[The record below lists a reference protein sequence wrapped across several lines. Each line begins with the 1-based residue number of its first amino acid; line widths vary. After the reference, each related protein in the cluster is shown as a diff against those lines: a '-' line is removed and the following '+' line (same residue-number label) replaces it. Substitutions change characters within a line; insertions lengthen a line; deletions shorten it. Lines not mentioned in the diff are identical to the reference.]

1 MPAWA
6 WVLIA
11 IAILAAI
18 GYLVYRMM
26 ATRRLRDHFQDEYDR
41 TIDESESRRAGE
53 AELRDRARRR
63 KELDI
68 VPLSEQSRARYTDR
82 WQSAQSRFVDTP
94 VEAVR
99 EADVLII
106 DVMRERGY
114 PMEDFDRRA
123 DDISVDHPN
132 VVTHFRSA
140 HKTMEAGDRATT
152 EDLREAMVHYRALF
166 EELVGGRVPVNPTQ
180 SAGATTGTTRTT
192 GTTSQTPPPP
202 AGTTD
207 EPEDPQRRVS

>member
-6 WVLIA
+6 WVLIV
-11 IAILAAI
+11 IAIIAVI
-18 GYLVYRMM
+18 GLLVYRTM
-26 ATRRLRDHFQDEYDR
+26 ASRRLRGHFQDEYDR
-41 TIDESESRRAGE
+41 TIDESGSKRAGE

-68 VPLSEQSRARYTDR
+68 VPLSEQSRARYTER
-82 WQSAQSRFVDTP
+82 WQTAQSRFVDTP
-94 VEAVR
+94 TEAVR

-123 DDISVDHPN
+123 DDISVDHPD

-152 EDLREAMVHYRALF
+152 ENLREAMVHYRALF

-180 SAGATTGTTRTT
+180 SSGTTGTTTT
-192 GTTSQTPPPP
+192 TAGTSSQAPPPP